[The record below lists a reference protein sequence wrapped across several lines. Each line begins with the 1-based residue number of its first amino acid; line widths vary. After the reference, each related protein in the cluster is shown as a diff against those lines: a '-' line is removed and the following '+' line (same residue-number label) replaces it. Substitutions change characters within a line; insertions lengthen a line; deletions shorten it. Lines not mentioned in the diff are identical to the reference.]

1 MTNADAQPEF
11 SFDVDVRSLTPAGKK
26 YHLKA
31 GPNECAKIAKR
42 LGVIAVH
49 LCEGDIHIGATKTV
63 ITISGTVRGAMTRE
77 CVASLE
83 EMEEAVAD
91 SFELEFFRDESAIDP
106 EDDSVEWDLAEIHEG
121 DVFDIGEL
129 LVQQLSLAMDPF
141 PRKEGAPG
149 LAAEY
154 GAEDSGSPFAEL
166 HQILEKNN

>member
-1 MTNADAQPEF
+1 MTQTDAPPEF
-11 SFDVDVRSLTPAGKK
+11 SFEVDLCSLAPAGKQ
-26 YHLKA
+26 YQLKA
-31 GPNECAKIAKR
+31 SPDECEKVANR

-49 LCEGDIHIGATKTV
+49 LCQGEIHIGATKT
-63 ITISGTVRGAMTRE
+63 IIAISGTVRGAMTRE

-91 SFELEFFRDESAIDP
+91 SFELEFFRDERAIDAD
-106 EDDSVEWDLAEIHEG
+106 DDSIERDLAEIHEG

-129 LVQQLSLAMDPF
+129 LVQQLSLAMNPF
-141 PRKEGAPG
+141 PRKEGAPS

-154 GAEDSGSPFAEL
+154 GAEDGGSPFAEL